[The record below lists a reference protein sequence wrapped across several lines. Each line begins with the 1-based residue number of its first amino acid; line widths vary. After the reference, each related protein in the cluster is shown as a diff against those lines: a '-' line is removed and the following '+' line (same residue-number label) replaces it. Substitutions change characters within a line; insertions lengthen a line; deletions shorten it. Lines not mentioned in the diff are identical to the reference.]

1 MHAVA
6 PEWASAIVLVSSAY
20 IHVLFTVSM
29 THEGGIL
36 GAADISLGSEVVNH
50 EERLDYVERLG
61 VDAGPASTFIISVRM
76 IPLAGSYSSMH
87 MHNQTQVSNIT
98 SVPQSVAVWIRTT
111 CARDVFVL
119 LQPLPGSLCVG
130 SVGGY
135 DMENNIQARMRLRIA
150 SFKILTVHSIHSIAF
165 QCHI

>member
-87 MHNQTQVSNIT
+87 MQNQTQVSNIT

-111 CARDVFVL
+111 CARDVLCCFSLSLDHFVL
-119 LQPLPGSLCVG
+119 V
-130 SVGGY
+130 
-135 DMENNIQARMRLRIA
+135 RLEVMIWRTT
-150 SFKILTVHSIHSIAF
+150 FKLECGLELHPSRS
-165 QCHI
+165 